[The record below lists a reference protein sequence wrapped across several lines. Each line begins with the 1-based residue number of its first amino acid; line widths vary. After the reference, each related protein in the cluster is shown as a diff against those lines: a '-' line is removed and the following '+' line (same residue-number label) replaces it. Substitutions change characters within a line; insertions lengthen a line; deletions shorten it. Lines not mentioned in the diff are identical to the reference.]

1 MKENYVYP
9 IKIENENGKYKGIF
23 LDFPRYVFNR
33 ECFER
38 RIDSFSAGMLG
49 IRNTWLWK
57 QKPGITNT

>member
-9 IKIENENGKYKGIF
+9 IKIERKWKYKGIF

-49 IRNTWLWK
+49 IRNT
-57 QKPGITNT
+57 